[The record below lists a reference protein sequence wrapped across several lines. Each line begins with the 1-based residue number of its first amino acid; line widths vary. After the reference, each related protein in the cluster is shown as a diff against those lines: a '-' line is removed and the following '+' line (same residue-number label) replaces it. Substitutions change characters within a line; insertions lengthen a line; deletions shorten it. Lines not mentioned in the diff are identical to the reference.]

1 MNAEDEK
8 RLRELHA
15 EGLWDNEIARR
26 MHISAPTV
34 KRWRNILGLAQNEF
48 DRSSRNLEPVYV
60 DGARARELYD
70 AGLSDWEIGLELG
83 VDVGQVLKWRR
94 GEHLQPNN
102 PRDVG
107 ASLDAAIRERYGNGL
122 TDHAIASEL
131 DISPDTVRNWR
142 LREGL
147 RANSH
152 ARIDEAR
159 AMEMYQDGASDTQI
173 AHALGATAGGIRGWR
188 QRNDLSPNHELC
200 IVPDDY
206 DWTNVDAQIRK
217 GVPDSEIAKEA
228 ELSRHAVRK
237 RRAALDLKR
246 TRGGQRKFADDDAKR
261 LYARGLIDRE
271 IAAELNV
278 TLGTVMRWRH
288 RNKLPPNGRRS

>member
-1 MNAEDEK
+1 MNAENEK

-34 KRWRNILGLAQNEF
+34 KRWRETLGLAQNEF

-70 AGLSDWEIGLELG
+70 AGLSDWDIGLELG

-94 GEHLQPNN
+94 GEGLEPHN

-107 ASLDAAIRERYGNGL
+107 ASLETEIRTLYESGL
-122 TDHAIASEL
+122 TDSAVASEL
-131 DISPDTVRNWR
+131 DIAPETVRSWR
-142 LREGL
+142 IHNDRKP
-147 RANSH
+147 NSH
-152 ARIDEAR
+152 VRIDEVR
-159 AMEMYQDGASDTQI
+159 AAQMHADGASDTQI
-173 AHALGATAGGIRGWR
+173 AHALGATPGGIRGWR
-188 QRNDLSPNHELC
+188 QRNDLSPNCELC

-206 DWTNVDAQIRK
+206 DWTNVDAQIRN
-217 GVPDSEIAKEA
+217 GVPDSEIAQEA
-228 ELSRHAVRK
+228 KLSRHAVRK
-237 RRAALDLKR
+237 RRAALGLKR
-246 TRGGQRKFADDDAKR
+246 ARGGQRKFTDDDAKR

-288 RNKLPPNGRRS
+288 RNNLPPNGRRS